1 MHHRLKRAADCFVSS
16 KRREETEARQR
27 ALAMRLLGIDFDEAR
42 SAGPDGRAG
51 LLRRLDRL
59 IERER
64 LRGSN
69 GHWSYDLNRHI
80 ALKQLRDALA

>member
-1 MHHRLKRAADCFVSS
+1 MHHRLKCEIDSFVSS
-16 KRREETEARQR
+16 KRREKIAACQR
-27 ALAMRLLGIDFDEAR
+27 VLAMRLLGIDFDEAR
-42 SAGPDGRAG
+42 SAGAASRSG
-51 LLRRLDRL
+51 LVRRLDRL

-64 LRGSN
+64 LRGSR